1 MQFTIIQIYLIV
13 LVSIYYLYSICM
25 SNNIRM
31 QQTSFITSGVVGY
44 GFTIKIACIGSVI
57 R

>member
-1 MQFTIIQIYLIV
+1 
-13 LVSIYYLYSICM
+13 M

-44 GFTIKIACIGSVI
+44 GFTIKIVVW
-57 R
+57 

>member
-1 MQFTIIQIYLIV
+1 
-13 LVSIYYLYSICM
+13 M